1 MSKPWA
7 PSGGRRRNCTLRQLG
22 LIQLRIKRSNTSK
35 TWFVF
40 CNLRQLGG
48 VENLRVTGTF
58 RNSQYENFLD
68 SKGRCPGPGAG
79 HRIRMSRG
87 AVSLSPRLAHRAS
100 ARVRV
105 AEGMGIGGRLASN
118 LMLVPH
124 SPCSRVTYWLGP
136 GQAKTNL
143 VT

>member
-22 LIQLRIKRSNTSK
+22 LIQLRINEATFPRLGLYSD
-35 TWFVF
+35 
-40 CNLRQLGG
+40 LGQLGG

-79 HRIRMSRG
+79 HRIRMSCG

-118 LMLVPH
+118 LMLVPR